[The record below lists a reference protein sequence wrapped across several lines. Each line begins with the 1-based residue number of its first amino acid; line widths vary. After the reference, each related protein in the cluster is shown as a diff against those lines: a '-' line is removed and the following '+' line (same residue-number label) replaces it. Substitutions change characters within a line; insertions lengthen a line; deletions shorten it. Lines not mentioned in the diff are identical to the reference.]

1 MKEILLTEKEMLF
14 LVLLYFYG
22 PSDTG
27 RLECVDVNKNFLNK
41 FTLYV
46 LILLVRYTDYSVA
59 DK

>member
-1 MKEILLTEKEMLF
+1 MKEILLTELEMVF

>member
-1 MKEILLTEKEMLF
+1 MKEILLTELEMVF

-27 RLECVDVNKNFLNK
+27 RLEGVDVNKKFLNK

>member
-1 MKEILLTEKEMLF
+1 MKEILLTELEMVF

-27 RLECVDVNKNFLNK
+27 WLECVDVNKKFLNK

>member
-1 MKEILLTEKEMLF
+1 MKEILLTELEMVY

-27 RLECVDVNKNFLNK
+27 RLECVDVNKKFLNK

>member
-1 MKEILLTEKEMLF
+1 MKEILLTELEMVF

-27 RLECVDVNKNFLNK
+27 RLECVDVNKKFLNK
-41 FTLYV
+41 FTLYA